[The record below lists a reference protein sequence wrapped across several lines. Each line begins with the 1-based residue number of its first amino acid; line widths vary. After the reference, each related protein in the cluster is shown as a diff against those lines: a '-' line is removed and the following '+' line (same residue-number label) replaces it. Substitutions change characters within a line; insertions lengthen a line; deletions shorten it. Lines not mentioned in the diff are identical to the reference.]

1 MDRDFPERTLSSSH
15 RPTTVS
21 LKQIVEA
28 LLFASPEPLET
39 QELLLLLGEEEIERQ
54 ALEEALGE
62 LKCQYKFSALELV
75 HLKGGWRFR
84 VRQEF
89 SPWVRRLF
97 PEKAGQYSRALLET
111 LAIIAYRQPVTRGDI
126 EAIRG
131 VALSNNLLNT
141 LKEQGWIR
149 IIGHKEVPGRP
160 ALFATTEKFLAD
172 FNLKSLDQ
180 LPPLIADAEAHECK
194 P

>member
-1 MDRDFPERTLSSSH
+1 M
-15 RPTTVS
+15 S

-28 LLFASPEPLET
+28 LLFASPEPLDT
-39 QELLLLLGEEEIERQ
+39 KELWALLKEEGIERQ
-54 ALEEALGE
+54 ALETALVE
-62 LKCQYKFSALELV
+62 LGADYESSALELV
-75 HLKGGWRFR
+75 HLKSGWRFR

-131 VALSNNLLNT
+131 VAVSSNLLNT

-160 ALFATTEKFLAD
+160 TLFATTEKFLED

-180 LPPLIADAEAHECK
+180 LPPLIADAQAHEFK
-194 P
+194 PT